1 MSSES
6 RGKNKKGKI
15 KQDHIITT
23 SDKQKY
29 NVVEHRKMKYP
40 VIVAI

>member
-15 KQDHIITT
+15 KQDHITT